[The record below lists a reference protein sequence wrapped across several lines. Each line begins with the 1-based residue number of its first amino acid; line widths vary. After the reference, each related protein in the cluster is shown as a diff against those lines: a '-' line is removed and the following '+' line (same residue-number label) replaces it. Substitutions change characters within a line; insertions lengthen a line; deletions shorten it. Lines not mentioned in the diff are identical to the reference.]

1 MSICLLYYLV
11 QSELTSYYKP
21 SFECENILMPQDTAP
36 KATAIIVGASSQ
48 LSREIAQQLSEQGVE
63 LILLAQQPNELNDFA
78 NQLPS
83 KVQLGALDIT
93 QPQAII
99 AQIETLWHAHNGIH
113 LVLVNTGLNSYDP
126 LLPWLPEQ
134 DIIDVNVRGFAAIC
148 NTAFRL
154 FREQGYGQ
162 LAAINSIAGLRGGPS
177 VAYHASKAF
186 AQNYFEGLSMHAQR
200 LKLPITITDIQL
212 GMLDKAAM
220 QQSHLWL
227 APLPEVAKQILHA
240 LQKGKRRVYVTK
252 RWRLVAWLTLL
263 LPEFIYNTRHWK
275 TKKTKS

>member
-1 MSICLLYYLV
+1 M
-11 QSELTSYYKP
+11 T
-21 SFECENILMPQDTAP
+21 

-48 LSREIAQQLSEQGVE
+48 LSREIAKQ
-63 LILLAQQPNELNDFA
+63 LAQQEVELALFA
-78 NQLPS
+78 QDVDMLKEFAATLPT
-83 KVQLGALDIT
+83 KVQVFELTIEDPQTLIRQLEEVWQQLGGA
-93 QPQAII
+93 
-99 AQIETLWHAHNGIH
+99 H

-126 LLPWLPEQ
+126 ELPWLPEQ

-154 FREQGYGQ
+154 FRDQGYGQ

-212 GMLDKAAM
+212 GLLDKAAM
-220 QQSHLWL
+220 QKSALWL
-227 APLPEVAKQILHA
+227 APLPEVAAQIINA
-240 LQKGKRRVYVTK
+240 MQKGKRRVYVTK
-252 RWRLVAWLTLL
+252 RWRLVAWLTLM

-275 TKKTKS
+275 PKKTKKVND

>member
-1 MSICLLYYLV
+1 MISHHFV
-11 QSELTSYYKP
+11 AKKFMTQ
-21 SFECENILMPQDTAP
+21 
-36 KATAIIVGASSQ
+36 ATAIIVGASSQ
-48 LSREIAQQLSEQGVE
+48 LSQELAKQLAAQQVE
-63 LILLAQQPNELNDFA
+63 LVLFAHDPDSLNDFA
-78 NQLPS
+78 LSLPT
-83 KVQLGALDIT
+83 KVHLFALQIE
-93 QPQAII
+93 QPQAVIRQLEAI
-99 AQIETLWHAHNGIH
+99 WQQLNGAH

-126 LLPWLPEQ
+126 ALPWQPEQ

-212 GMLDKAAM
+212 GLLDKAAM
-220 QQSHLWL
+220 QQSAMWL
-227 APLPEVAKQILHA
+227 APLPEVAAQIIKA
-240 LQKGKRRVYVTK
+240 MQKGKRRVYVTK
-252 RWRLVAWLTLL
+252 RWRLVAWLTLI

-275 TKKTKS
+275 PKKSKR